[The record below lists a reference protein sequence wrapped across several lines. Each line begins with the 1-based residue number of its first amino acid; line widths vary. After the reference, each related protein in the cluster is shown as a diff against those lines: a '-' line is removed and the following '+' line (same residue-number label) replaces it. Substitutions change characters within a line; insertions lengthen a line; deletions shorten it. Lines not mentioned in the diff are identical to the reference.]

1 MRFRASAAVLAVTSM
16 LGLVQPAV
24 ASGLISTSNAVMVSL
39 KEIESQGQLAKDLAA
54 GGYTHIL
61 LSSVAATREN
71 PHPELNPSLVNQPN
85 EPARTGWNGTAVK
98 DGETYQIYVS
108 YDR

>member
-1 MRFRASAAVLAVTSM
+1 MRFRVSAAALALTSV

-24 ASGLISTSNAVMVSL
+24 ASSLFSTSDAMMVSL
-39 KEIESQGQLAKDLAA
+39 KDIESQSQLAKDLAA
-54 GGYTHIL
+54 QGYTHIL

-71 PHPELNPSLVNQPN
+71 PHPELNPSLVNQPG

-98 DGETYQIYVS
+98 DGVTYQIYVS
-108 YDR
+108 YTR